1 MTPPVLQQQ
10 LQRRA
15 TVVVHWARGCAC
27 LQPPSLAPHHSWPP
41 GRLAAVQLQ
50 VTQVLLVPPRR
61 NASGRVVMCGT
72 PAQFLLLQV
81 VALVVWAVVV
91 VRGQPLQLTHQL
103 GALA

>member
-15 TVVVHWARGCAC
+15 TVVAHWARGCAC
-27 LQPPSLAPHHSWPP
+27 LLPPSLAPRHSWPP
-41 GRLAAVQLQ
+41 GRLAAVQ

-61 NASGRVVMCGT
+61 NASGRAVMS
-72 PAQFLLLQV
+72 LLLQV

-91 VRGQPLQLTHQL
+91 VRG
-103 GALA
+103 